1 MKTKTPELNKIIE
14 AAEDMQKICE
24 FLEWL
29 DEREIILA
37 KWTGSKYCEE
47 CGEEPLMCTSQ
58 SREQLLANYCGIDL
72 VKAEKERQALL
83 DEIRAANE
91 TTKLR
96 YHPSM
101 DGDIKMKF

>member
-14 AAEDMQKICE
+14 AAEDSQKIGE

-29 DEREIILA
+29 NEQEIILA
-37 KWTGSKYCEE
+37 EWTGSDCDE
-47 CGEEPLMCTSQ
+47 CGEGLMEISQ

-83 DEIRAANE
+83 DEMKAANDQ
-91 TTKLR
+91 TNQ
-96 YHPSM
+96 
-101 DGDIKMKF
+101 